1 MLALVLAMLLC
12 VALGAGVVGY
22 VMIEARREGRGDFWT
37 PEGEELIAG
46 VRRTGEKVR
55 SRGEQRYADAPGAYA
70 PVSRRDEDVLDQDVR
85 DDEARGEGD
94 DRDELRT
101 AS

>member
-1 MLALVLAMLLC
+1 MLLC

-55 SRGEQRYADAPGAYA
+55 SRGEQRYADARGASA
-70 PVSRRDEDVLDQDVR
+70 PVSRRDEDMRDEDMR
-85 DDEARGEGD
+85 DDEKRGEGD